1 MSTVLVVDDEA
12 GARRAL
18 MRLLAQEGYE
28 TVGAGDGG
36 EALRALGA
44 RAPDVILLD
53 LMMPGMD
60 GLELL
65 EALQGHPQ
73 WKALPVVVL
82 TALSDT
88 HTVNR
93 AQQLGARAYLV
104 KATFSVADMLDHVKR
119 YAAGH
124 AAGSPA
130 PPRGA
135 GSRRAGG
142 RTDTARERATE
153 VAEA

>member
-12 GARRAL
+12 GPRQAL
-18 MRLLAQEGYE
+18 MRLLTKQGYE
-28 TVGAGDGG
+28 TVGAGDGR
-36 EALRALGA
+36 EALRALEA
-44 RAPDVILLD
+44 ATPDVILLD

-60 GLELL
+60 GIELL
-65 EALQGHPQ
+65 EALQRHPQ

-93 AQQLGARAYLV
+93 ARQLGAKEYLV
-104 KATFSVADMLDHVKR
+104 KASFSVAEMLDHVKH

-124 AAGSPA
+124 A
-130 PPRGA
+130 
-135 GSRRAGG
+135 
-142 RTDTARERATE
+142 
-153 VAEA
+153 

>member
-12 GARRAL
+12 GTRQTM
-18 MRLLAQEGYE
+18 MRLLGREGYE
-28 TVGAGDGG
+28 TVGAGDGR
-36 EALRALGA
+36 EALQVLEA
-44 RAPDVILLD
+44 RTPDVIVLD

-65 EALQGHPQ
+65 EAIQRHPQ

-93 AQQLGARAYLV
+93 AHQLGAKAYLV
-104 KATFSVADMLDHVKR
+104 KATFSVAEMLDHVKR

-124 AAGSPA
+124 A
-130 PPRGA
+130 
-135 GSRRAGG
+135 
-142 RTDTARERATE
+142 
-153 VAEA
+153 

>member
-12 GARRAL
+12 SARRAL
-18 MRLLAQEGYE
+18 MRLLAKEGYE
-28 TVGAGDGG
+28 TVEAGDGR
-36 EALRALGA
+36 EALDALAASAAPGA
-44 RAPDVILLD
+44 KPPDVILLD

-65 EALQGHPQ
+65 EALQQNSQ

-93 AQQLGARAYLV
+93 AQQLGAKAYLV
-104 KATFSVADMLDHVKR
+104 KATFSVAEMLDHVRR
-119 YAAGH
+119 YADGH
-124 AAGSPA
+124 A
-130 PPRGA
+130 
-135 GSRRAGG
+135 
-142 RTDTARERATE
+142 
-153 VAEA
+153 

>member
-1 MSTVLVVDDEA
+1 MSTVLVVDDES

-18 MRLLAQEGYE
+18 IRLLTREGYE
-28 TVGAGDGG
+28 TVGASDGR
-36 EALRALGA
+36 EALQALEA
-44 RAPDVILLD
+44 RTPDVILLD

-65 EALQGHPQ
+65 EVLQRHPQ

-82 TALSDT
+82 TGLSDT
-88 HTVNR
+88 QTVNR

-104 KATFSVADMLDHVKR
+104 KATFSLADMLEHVKR

-124 AAGSPA
+124 A
-130 PPRGA
+130 
-135 GSRRAGG
+135 
-142 RTDTARERATE
+142 
-153 VAEA
+153 